1 MILWLTTANEN
12 LSDQEGTTSVVPLE
26 RCTIKRL

>member
-12 LSDQEGTTSVVPLE
+12 LSDQEGTTSVVPPE
-26 RCTIKRL
+26 TSKRL